1 MAGIGISS
9 LGFIAAILLVIAKK
23 CCNIACFEIIMKFLF
38 SLSCGALIGDAVI
51 HILAETFANEEINQ
65 KIVSLIF
72 IASIF
77 LFLIFDRL
85 LHSFGI
91 AHAHWVG
98 EKCEGDQ
105 ENHGHHHHELS

>member
-51 HILAETFANEEINQ
+51 HILAETFANEEIKELDVTNNDTNFY
-65 KIVSLIF
+65 KIF
-72 IASIF
+72 F
-77 LFLIFDRL
+77 LFKVYL
-85 LHSFGI
+85 L
-91 AHAHWVG
+91 
-98 EKCEGDQ
+98 
-105 ENHGHHHHELS
+105 